1 MLGGNLRRL
10 DFKVDVRIWLLHCM
24 VRDLGAGIRVVISGN
39 LEFGKAGVTVQYTAV
54 AGNPFAVLTAIVAPA
69 ILTNASSVL
78 ALGTGNRL
86 ARVVDRTRIV
96 AAEMAAFELQ
106 SPDYQMWAAQLEP
119 LHVRAQLLVKALRFF
134 YAGLGLFAASA
145 LVSVGGSIAAYYGL
159 RLVFEGAAA
168 LAVLTGASA
177 VLGLASGCVLM
188 VRETQLAVR
197 NLAEEA
203 KIRARRHRV
212 AQAP

>member
-1 MLGGNLRRL
+1 M
-10 DFKVDVRIWLLHCM
+10 
-24 VRDLGAGIRVVISGN
+24 
-39 LEFGKAGVTVQYTAV
+39 QYTAV

-96 AAEMAAFELQ
+96 AAEMVASEPEG
-106 SPDYQMWAAQLEP
+106 PDYQMWAAQLGP
-119 LHVRAQLLVKALRFF
+119 LQVRAQLLVKALRFF

-145 LVSVGGSIAAYYGL
+145 LVSVGGSIAAYYGQ
-159 RLVFEGAAA
+159 RLVFAAAAA

-203 KIRARRHRV
+203 KARVRRHRV
-212 AQAP
+212 APVPR